1 MVFVLRLR
9 LLAPSFLKKVIF
21 FLWWG
26 YHSHASPRGME
37 ERNMIK
43 KEIKYRI
50 RHALTN
56 SGMYDISNEV
66 GYSVFKNQNGK
77 QRVTSDA
84 VEVSPD
90 VIQQAIANNEV
101 KARDNQEAQEVEG
114 DTIAKKDE
122 Q

>member
-1 MVFVLRLR
+1 
-9 LLAPSFLKKVIF
+9 
-21 FLWWG
+21 
-26 YHSHASPRGME
+26 
-37 ERNMIK
+37 MIK

-77 QRVTSDA
+77 QRITSDA

-90 VIQQAIANNEV
+90 VIEQAIANNEV
-101 KARDNQEAQEVEG
+101 KARDNQGAQEVED